1 VSISV
6 FVVWRGIYVD
16 KKQGTGLFRGP
27 GASKVLPSRG
37 DAALENGHGRLS
49 DEFGLE
55 LTRPNHVKLEKFALC
70 LQMPFPRL
78 DEPDQPAAA
87 ARVHVSIKI
96 SRHVAIPVSEFVFHP
111 IIPPIRVRHLASDG
125 GTLARDV
132 VHYAVPLDFL
142 VHRWLVP
149 PDIEKIFAFR
159 TQELRKRFSTRQ
171 DQRHRPRRRQ
181 FVRAPSL
188 FASQPGLG

>member
-1 VSISV
+1 
-6 FVVWRGIYVD
+6 
-16 KKQGTGLFRGP
+16 
-27 GASKVLPSRG
+27 
-37 DAALENGHGRLS
+37 
-49 DEFGLE
+49 
-55 LTRPNHVKLEKFALC
+55 
-70 LQMPFPRL
+70 
-78 DEPDQPAAA
+78 
-87 ARVHVSIKI
+87 
-96 SRHVAIPVSEFVFHP
+96 
-111 IIPPIRVRHLASDG
+111 
-125 GTLARDV
+125 V

-159 TQELRKRFSTRQ
+159 TQELSKRFSTRQ